1 MGKIKVLLQEIK
13 IKYYKSRV
21 KRLNKD
27 IDFYNIMLSSNSTMV
42 VDIPRYKQ
50 MKKDSESKLCDIHI
64 KLYKLSDE

>member
-50 MKKDSESKLCDIHI
+50 MKKDSELKLFDIHI
-64 KLYKLSDE
+64 KLYKLSAE

>member
-1 MGKIKVLLQEIK
+1 MGKILQDIK

-50 MKKDSESKLCDIHI
+50 MKKDSESKLFDIHI
-64 KLYKLSDE
+64 KLYKLSAE